1 MATEVVYE
9 VVVDQLEKRS
19 HHHEPTDG
27 RAAARCKKRSKQD
40 RDPKEEGGQVDAPR
54 LLGPERH
61 IASSRV
67 ATRRYRLASSS

>member
-54 LLGPERH
+54 LLGQNGT
-61 IASSRV
+61 SRV
-67 ATRRYRLASSS
+67 HVRLPAGTA